1 MKAGYIALMIVL
13 LSATMGWSQTNIKGQ
28 IKDQEGHGVVAANVS
43 IYSIPDSSFVTGT
56 MTDTSGNFSIELEE
70 EGKMMLKT
78 TYIGLLPYVKNF
90 TAEDGKTLEVG
101 VIELQEDEEVLETVE
116 VKDRIT
122 RVEMNG
128 DTTEFNVNALKLNQS
143 AVLED
148 VIKQLPGV
156 TFQNGQLMANGQPV
170 TRITIDGQDF
180 FGNDVV
186 IALKNLPA
194 EMIDKIQIFA
204 QNDDK
209 NNTNVI
215 QEQGLNLVTKDGMK
229 KGIFGRLSAGAGTQ
243 NRFLGDGMLNF
254 FKPKT
259 RLTVFFM
266 SNNINQQNFDFD
278 EVTQNTEQGYESFY
292 NLYAGNDDGIATTSA
307 LGLNFNHKFK
317 KGVQLGLSYLINYR
331 DLYNTENSREQYF
344 NTTSDVQE
352 YNQESDYR
360 KYALQQIISSSIRWD
375 RDSTIEFRF
384 QPKFSIFNQS
394 DNTSLTG
401 INSLDGVTRLN
412 QIMTAL
418 HTENSGWKSENE
430 FRFNYKFRKNMER
443 RIRASGEVNYE
454 NNTSLYQLNSENYYY
469 QNDSTDL
476 IRQNS
481 DAINKGWSA
490 DAQINYTEPF
500 GDLFSMGV
508 GFNFDYENGTS
519 NWETFEYN
527 PMTNK
532 YDLVDT
538 SLTNNFKRNEAK
550 YAPQLSF
557 HFNNKSINAWAGVRT
572 EFSQIFLEQDFPT
585 ISEVSRD
592 FFNVLP
598 YAGIRFQAGRAF
610 TLSLWYHTRTDL
622 PSTSQLQPLVN
633 NVNPLFISTGN
644 PNLNRTYRH
653 SVGLYLRGY
662 HQKTSQS
669 YSAHI
674 SYNYEMDYLGKSRYL
689 ITADTIINGVNVG
702 EGVQF
707 SLPQNFESAQR
718 LNYFFNYTIP
728 ISKAGF
734 SVNFTTNGAYNLYP
748 GLVNGLE
755 SETRSFNTYNRLAL
769 NSTFSQEIQIELAG
783 GMSYNL
789 TINNLQ
795 SRNNEYFN
803 YFASLGAEYESKFGL
818 HIQSEV
824 EFNSRQGLGSEF
836 DRNVFLW
843 TAELGYRF
851 FKKNTLEVSIGAYD
865 ILNQNVGIYRNV
877 DEVKIRDV
885 EDTVL
890 KQFFYLKL
898 TWNLRFFKG
907 GATEEDAK
915 GGGGGRYWRHH

>member
-13 LSATMGWSQTNIKGQ
+13 LSTTMGWSQTNIKGQ
-28 IKDQEGHGVVAANVS
+28 IKDQEGNGVVAANVS
-43 IYSIPDSSFVTGT
+43 IYSMPDSSFVTGT

-90 TAEDGKTLEVG
+90 TTEDGKTLEMG

-215 QEQGLNLVTKDGMK
+215 QEQGLNLVTKEGMK

-331 DLYNTENSREQYF
+331 DLYNTEKAREQYF
-344 NTTSDVQE
+344 NSTSDVQE

-360 KYALQQIISSSIRWD
+360 KYALQQIISSSVRWD

-394 DNTSLTG
+394 DNTSLIG
-401 INSLDGVTRLN
+401 MNSLDGVTRLN

-430 FRFNYKFRKNMER
+430 FRLNYKFRKNMER

-481 DAINKGWSA
+481 DAINKGWSS

-527 PMTNK
+527 PLTNK

-557 HFNNKSINAWAGVRT
+557 HLNNESINAWAGVRT

-755 SETRSFNTYNRLAL
+755 SETKSFNTYNRLAL

-789 TINNLQ
+789 TMNNLQ
-795 SRNNEYFN
+795 SRKNEYFN

-877 DEVKIRDV
+877 DEVKIQDV

-907 GATEEDAK
+907 GATEKDAK